1 MFLCVCVVGL
11 RIWLVL
17 PVGVCVL
24 SEFSSV
30 QWRLFSL
37 LYCIIIRQFLTI
49 CTVLFHFIADFDHIL
64 MIVSLLSQ
72 PCTKF
77 YSLL

>member
-1 MFLCVCVVGL
+1 MCVCVCVVGL

-17 PVGVCVL
+17 LVGVCVL

-37 LYCIIIRQFLTI
+37 LYCIIIRQLN
-49 CTVLFHFIADFDHIL
+49 C
-64 MIVSLLSQ
+64 IVSFHCRFRSHINDRVSFKPTMYKVL
-72 PCTKF
+72 
-77 YSLL
+77 

>member
-1 MFLCVCVVGL
+1 MCVCVCVVGL

-17 PVGVCVL
+17 LVGVCVL

-49 CTVLFHFIADFDHIL
+49 C
-64 MIVSLLSQ
+64 IVSFHCRFRSHINDRVSFKPTMYKVL
-72 PCTKF
+72 
-77 YSLL
+77 